1 MSYFKPSTSI
11 NKTSSVMDEVFS
23 IFLDINDE
31 TDEMKIYDN
40 VIRAIKQYYK
50 TDEFKTEYSDIL
62 EKIIDKIFREPIV
75 PNIIK
80 QPNTQPIIKQRDNK
94 FKKKYKL

>member
-1 MSYFKPSTSI
+1 
-11 NKTSSVMDEVFS
+11 MDEVFS
-23 IFLDINDE
+23 IFLDINTE
-31 TDEMKIYDN
+31 TDEMRIYDN

-50 TDEFKTEYSDIL
+50 TDDFKAEYTDL
-62 EKIIDKIFREPIV
+62 MEKIIDKIFREPTV

-80 QPNTQPIIKQRDNK
+80 QPNSQPAIKQRDNK